1 MVVTD
6 ILINDD
12 KILEFA
18 HAFAK
23 KNQLKLTKK
32 GWLAF
37 AEKDHPHYTIMY
49 RDSQSKTLKHF
60 SFTYTDSITKQCNSK
75 CNSIG

>member
-32 GWLAF
+32 GWLTF

-49 RDSQSKTLKHF
+49 RDSQSKALKHF
-60 SFTYTDSITKQCNSK
+60 SFTYTDSITEQCNSK
-75 CNSIG
+75 CNSIW